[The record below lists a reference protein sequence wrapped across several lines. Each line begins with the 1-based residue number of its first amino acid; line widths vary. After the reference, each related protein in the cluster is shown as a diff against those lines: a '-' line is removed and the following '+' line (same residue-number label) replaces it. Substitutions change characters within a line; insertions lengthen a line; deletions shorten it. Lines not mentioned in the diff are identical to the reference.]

1 MVVCQWHRRHLSFL
15 SNVTEKQNKLKSHSH
30 PGGYSLLPAPCIT
43 DTNTLISGVGVLPY
57 IRHLGVWW
65 GGGGGGGGGG
75 GPPPP
80 PPFKGMVFAPCWSEN
95 GYTFCPF
102 WSGIGY
108 GLRGNYGSVWTYLLF
123 QIQMNTG
130 KERLMYVDFKK
141 SFILCSNLSN
151 DDIIS

>member
-1 MVVCQWHRRHLSFL
+1 MFKLPAVIGVIDNGCMSVASSASVISFECYWK
-15 SNVTEKQNKLKSHSH
+15 TKQTKKSFT
-30 PGGYSLLPAPCIT
+30 PGGVLPAPCSVHYWYKHLDLWGWST
-43 DTNTLISGVGVLPY
+43 PLYKPSRCVL
-57 IRHLGVWW
+57 
-65 GGGGGGGGGG
+65 
-75 GPPPP
+75 P

>member
-1 MVVCQWHRRHLSFL
+1 MVWLTMVVCQWHRRHLSFL

-57 IRHLGVWW
+57 ISHLGVC
-65 GGGGGGGGGG
+65 
-75 GPPPP
+75 P
-80 PPFKGMVFAPCWSEN
+80 PPFKGMVFAPFWSEN

-141 SFILCSNLSN
+141 SFIFCSNLSN